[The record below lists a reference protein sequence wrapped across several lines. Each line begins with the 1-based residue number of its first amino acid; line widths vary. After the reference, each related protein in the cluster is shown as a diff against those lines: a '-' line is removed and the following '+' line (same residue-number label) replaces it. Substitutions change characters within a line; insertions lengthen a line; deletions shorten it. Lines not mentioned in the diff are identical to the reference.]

1 MMIGILLITHGT
13 LSKVLITTAE
23 GVVGPIENIRAVS
36 VNSEDDM
43 EAVKGHISA
52 ALKELEE
59 GDGVII
65 LTDMFGG
72 TPSNIGLSFL
82 RQGEIEII
90 TGVNLPI
97 LLKLAKERSGKVLPE
112 LAELLKKRGRE
123 SIVLAS
129 EMLNGKS

>member
-1 MMIGILLITHGT
+1 MVGILLITHGHFAE
-13 LSKVLITTAE
+13 VLISTAE
-23 GVVGPIENIRAVS
+23 AIVGQIENIRAVS
-36 VNSEDDM
+36 VSAEDDVETIKGIISGMM
-43 EAVKGHISA
+43 EEVDQ
-52 ALKELEE
+52 
-59 GDGVII
+59 GDGVIM

-82 RQGEIEII
+82 SHGEVEII

-97 LLKLAKERSGKVLPE
+97 LLKLAKERGGKTLPD
-112 LAELLKKRGRE
+112 LASLLKKRGRE

>member
-1 MMIGILLITHGT
+1 MIGILLITHGS
-13 LSKVLITTAE
+13 LSEVLIGTAE
-23 GVVGPIENIRAVS
+23 GVVGPIENIKAVS
-36 VNSEDDM
+36 VNSDDDVT
-43 EAVKGHISA
+43 AVKGLISA
-52 ALKELEE
+52 ALHEIDQ
-59 GDGVII
+59 GDGVIM

-82 RQGEIEII
+82 REGEIEII

-97 LLKLAKERSGKVLPE
+97 VLKIAKERSGKSLPE
-112 LAELLKKRGRE
+112 LASLLKKRGRE